1 MSLLDRVSTLLRA
14 NLNDLLDKAE
24 DPEKLSKQILL
35 DMENQLLQVKTQV
48 AIAIADQHRLQKLQ
62 KEHEDQ
68 QADWR
73 RKAQIA
79 VGKQQDDL
87 ARAALERSLSHEQLA
102 AGFAQ
107 QVAAQTTEAETLRNA
122 YAKLQQKLTETR
134 ARVELLI
141 AQHRRNRA
149 AAKADAT
156 QNVLTAGA
164 STQKLARL
172 NAKVTAEESVAS
184 TNRTILAIAS
194 ADTLEDRF
202 HSLEQEDQIESLLL
216 ELKQNKQLNDGHP
229 YDTQPTQP
237 RLTD

>member
-1 MSLLDRVSTLLRA
+1 MPLLDRVSTLLRA

-24 DPEKLSKQILL
+24 DPEKLSKQVLL

-48 AIAIADQHRLQKLQ
+48 AIAIAEQHRLQKLQ
-62 KEHEDQ
+62 KEHEGQ

-73 RKAQIA
+73 RKAELA

-87 ARAALERSLSHEQLA
+87 ARAAIERSLSHQQLA
-102 AGFAQ
+102 QGFAQ
-107 QVAAQTTEAETLRNA
+107 QHSAQATEAETLRNA

-149 AAKADAT
+149 AAKADTT
-156 QNVLTAGA
+156 QSVLTAGA
-164 STQKLARL
+164 AGQKLARL
-172 NAKVTAEESVAS
+172 NARVASEESAAGA
-184 TNRTILAIAS
+184 NRTVLAIAS

-216 ELKQNKQLNDGHP
+216 ELKQNKQLNGGHP
-229 YDTQPTQP
+229 QEHQAQP